1 MNELLLELKEKNIDI
16 NVEQG
21 KLKLKVPKG
30 LDIQG
35 VIKRIK
41 ENETE
46 LISLIEKRARFN
58 GKSNTIERAPAKEA
72 YQLSSAQKRLY
83 ILHEYDKASL
93 SYNNP
98 SVTRLKGAL
107 NKEQFSDIFN
117 KLVKRHEILRTS
129 IELVNNEPIQ
139 KIAEALDFE
148 IEYFE
153 SDEKNAGEIIEK
165 FVRPFDLSKPPLMR
179 VGLIKLTDKEH
190 LFLVDMHHII
200 ADAASSAIL
209 MNDFMA
215 LYEGK
220 ELPELGI
227 QYKDYAEWQQSAER
241 QEEIAR
247 QEEFWLQTY
256 AEIPETPQLP
266 TDFSRPLRKKDEGDF
281 LVFEIGVN
289 QTNALKEIAKSE
301 GATLFMMVL
310 SFYNILLAKL
320 SNQEDIVIGI
330 PVGGRQNPELENII
344 GMFTDTLSLR
354 NQPKGNLS
362 FRQFLSDLRTKTL
375 RCFENQDYPFE
386 ELVDKLQIEKKT
398 NHNPLF
404 DVWFAFQNFEESTL
418 ELPGISLGAYESANQ
433 MSKFDL
439 TIYAYE
445 DEGKLLL
452 NFEYSTELFKRETME
467 RFASYFQN
475 IASAFAADP
484 EQRISEISMLPPS
497 EEHKQLYA
505 FNEHKV
511 DHPEETTFLSLFA
524 AQVQQQPDAL
534 ALECEGETLTY
545 KELDDKSNFLAGVL
559 KEKGIGRERIVG
571 LMLERSI
578 GMVTSI
584 LGILK
589 AGGAYLP
596 IDVDYPQ
603 ERKSY
608 LLQDSGADLLLT
620 TKDLTGDDTYTT
632 PTLLLEEIEKIEGEI
647 VAIEH
652 TSKPSDLCYIIYT
665 SGSTGHPKG
674 VMIEHSSL
682 VNYISW
688 GSAHYLKGDKAT
700 FALYSSIS
708 FDLTVTSIFLP
719 LITGNKMVIYNG
731 QEQSTLIVDVFKSA
745 KANVIKL
752 TPSHL
757 KLLRDGNM
765 LNPTQGKRLKLIVGG
780 EELESALAKD
790 VYDQLGGR
798 VEIYNEYGPTEATV
812 GCMIHQF
819 TPDEA
824 LASVPIGHPID
835 NTQIYILDKYQ
846 RPVATGVEGELYI
859 SGAGVAR
866 GYLSNEALTAER
878 FVENP
883 FIEGTKMYRTGDLG
897 LRRSDGSILFKG
909 RSDDQVKLRGYRIEL
924 SEIEYQLAGH
934 ALIQEAV
941 VLVREQEADGSKD
954 LVAYYLAE
962 EEIAASRL
970 KRDLSDKLPDYML
983 PPHYV
988 HLKEWPLTT
997 NGKLDKKSLP
1007 DPEIQAG
1014 ESYVAPRKATEEQL
1028 VSIWSSIL
1036 GVATE
1041 ELGVNGNFFVS
1052 GGDSMKAIR
1061 LVSTINKAL
1070 SIELSLHD
1078 LFQNPSV
1085 ALLSEFIENS
1095 KVDAGASLAISSEA
1109 SNVALRKV
1117 TEEQLVSIWSS
1128 VLGVATEEL
1137 GVNGNFFVSGGD
1149 SMKAIRL
1156 VATINKALSIE
1167 LSLHDLFENP
1177 SVALLSEFI
1186 ANSKEE
1192 ADAPPALSESLSQIE
1207 ELKAKVLPLM
1217 EDKAHISDV
1226 FPMSDIEKGMVY
1238 HSLSNIEGA
1247 VYHDQGVYNMVY
1259 ETFDLA
1265 LFEKAMQ
1272 LMVEKHSNL
1281 RKSFNLNDY
1290 DVPLSVVY
1298 KQVSGSIS
1306 CSDISLKD
1314 KAEQEQ
1320 IVTRFMEEDRGNPF
1334 DFHQAPLW
1342 RIKIFKTSS
1351 NDICLLWIFHH
1362 SIMDGWSSASLMTE
1376 LNNTYLQLLSDSAYR
1391 PEPLKLSYKDFVVR
1405 EIASNQSEKTKEYWK
1420 KELDEVSGTEFRD
1433 LDAVDDGK
1441 DEIGTYHNHF
1451 SQDFHKQLVA
1461 QSKVYNVGVREI
1473 CFAAYLYARQM
1484 LTYDDELLVGLVT
1497 NNRPVADDG
1506 DKILGCFLNTIPF
1519 RINIPET
1526 TTCKGLVSL
1535 VNSKVLETREHQ
1547 QMSLFEMMNQVNQ
1560 TGFANKRLFNA
1571 IFTYIDFHIFKDL
1584 DEEDAT
1590 DEKETQSGSLNVDLY
1605 EKADTDLEF
1614 IVSIWNDSIH
1624 VAISFSKSRFGEEY
1638 VQRLWSYFERVMH
1651 SIVQSPEKPLGNDS
1665 IISSEEKEQL
1675 LFDFNPKSTAYPKED
1690 TLTSL
1695 LEKQAK
1701 ETPENIALV
1710 YNETEL
1716 SYEQLNERANQLAH
1730 YLRAKGVSKGSIVGL
1745 MIDRSVEMIIG
1756 MIGILK
1762 AGGAYLP
1769 LDITQPEKR
1778 IKYVLNESNALVLLT
1793 DEAGKLPFDK
1803 DIMIIDVS
1811 DAAIATMNKEDLET
1825 SESSDLAYIIYTSG
1839 STGKPNGVMVAHHS
1853 VINLIHSQQALF
1865 GVDASDRILQFSTII
1880 FDASVEQIWLAL
1892 LSGSSL
1898 ILIGKE
1904 VMTDNARLNEYLL
1917 SKGVTHLHATPSF
1930 LENIDLQPG
1939 NSLRRVISGGEECKW
1954 SLAQRFKDYQ
1964 FYNEYGPTETTVT
1977 SVLGL
1982 VPESTGKEGRVAI
1995 GKPVNNTFLYVLGNQ
2010 MELLPRGVKGELYI
2024 GGEGLAHGYVNNA
2037 ELTQERF
2044 VDNPFRAGELMYK
2057 TGDSVRWL
2065 PDGNLDYLGRLD
2077 DQVKI
2082 RGFRIELGEIE
2093 HQLSGHAQIGEA
2105 VVVVREKEGEKHLV
2119 AYYIS
2124 KEEIEVSEL
2133 REYLSDKLPDYMLP
2147 AHYLYLEQW
2156 PLTDNGKLDKK
2167 ALPDPEIKAGE
2178 GFVAPS
2184 GELEEQLAELW
2195 AETLKL
2201 DKEVI
2206 SVNRSFFELGGH
2218 SLNAGTLAN
2227 KIHKSFNVDFSIEE
2241 IFTKPTIA
2249 MIAKNIEAHQWVNE
2263 ASDSPDKK
2271 SRQIII

>member
-1 MNELLLELKEKNIDI
+1 MEALISKLKKYGVKIDLVDNNLQLDLPEDFENETLIDEIRKHKNEL
-16 NVEQG
+16 VSF
-21 KLKLKVPKG
+21 
-30 LDIQG
+30 
-35 VIKRIK
+35 IKRISQTSGFRVIEKCEEK
-41 ENETE
+41 EN
-46 LISLIEKRARFN
+46 
-58 GKSNTIERAPAKEA
+58 
-72 YQLSSAQKRLY
+72 YVMSSAQKRLY
-83 ILHEYDKASL
+83 FLYEFDPSSIA
-93 SYNNP
+93 YNMP
-98 SVTRLKGAL
+98 ELVRLKGRVD
-107 NKEQFSDIFN
+107 KEHLSKAFKQLI
-117 KLVKRHEILRTS
+117 VRHEILRTS
-129 IELVNNEPIQ
+129 FCIVEGSPVQ
-139 KIAEALDFE
+139 KISNHVPFE
-148 IEYFE
+148 LEYYQ
-153 SDEKNAGEIIEK
+153 SDEENAQVIINE
-165 FVRPFDLSKPPLMR
+165 FIRPFDLKQAPLIR
-179 VGLIKLTDKEH
+179 VGLQSFSEEDH
-190 LFLVDMHHII
+190 LLMVDMHHITTDGVSQGI
-200 ADAASSAIL
+200 II
-209 MNDFMA
+209 NDFKT
-215 LYEGK
+215 LYNGEV
-220 ELPELGI
+220 LSPLSL
-227 QYKDYAEWQQSAER
+227 QYKDYAEWQQGDDR
-241 QEEIAR
+241 NEEIANQR
-247 QEEFWLQTY
+247 EFWLSLY
-256 AEIPETPQLP
+256 AEPAHTLDLP
-266 TDFSRPLRKKDEGDF
+266 ADHARPGVSNYHGD
-281 LVFEIGVN
+281 VENFELDQKTTLGLKAIGEA
-289 QTNALKEIAKSE
+289 T
-301 GATLFMMVL
+301 GATLNMVL
-310 SFYNILLAKL
+310 LSVYNILLAKL
-320 SNQEDIVIGI
+320 SNQDDIIIGI
-330 PVGGRQNPELENII
+330 PVAGREHASLEDIVGIFLNS
-344 GMFTDTLSLR
+344 LPLR
-354 NQPKGNLS
+354 NKVDSTLNFS
-362 FRQFLSDLRTKTL
+362 EFLKEIATNTLACIHNQSYPYEDLLHDLK
-375 RCFENQDYPFE
+375 
-386 ELVDKLQIEKKT
+386 IERSP
-398 NHNPLF
+398 NRNPLY
-404 DVWFAFQNFEESTL
+404 DVMFSYQNFEESTL
-418 ELPGISLGAYESANQ
+418 ELSGISLGTYESNHNVS
-433 MSKFDL
+433 SKVDL
-439 TIYAYE
+439 TLYAYE
-445 DEGKLLL
+445 RDDDFLLS
-452 NFEYSTELFKRETME
+452 FEYSTELFKRETIE

-475 IASAFAADP
+475 IVSAVIADP

-688 GSAHYLKGDKAT
+688 GSAHYLRGDKAT

-745 KANVIKL
+745 QANVIKL

-765 LNPTQGKRLKLIVGG
+765 LNPTQGKTLKLIVGG

-790 VYDQLGGR
+790 VYDQLGGG

-866 GYLSNEALTAER
+866 GYISNEALTAER

-883 FIEGTKMYRTGDLG
+883 FIEGAKMYRTGDLG

-1007 DPEIQAG
+1007 DPEMQAG
-1014 ESYVAPRKATEEQL
+1014 ESYVAPRTATEEQL
-1028 VSIWSSIL
+1028 VSIWSPIL
-1036 GVATE
+1036 GMATE

-1052 GGDSMKAIR
+1052 GGDSIKAIR
-1061 LVSTINKAL
+1061 LVATINKSL
-1070 SIELSLHD
+1070 SIKLSLHD

-1085 ALLSEFIENS
+1085 ALLSDFIDNRQE
-1095 KVDAGASLAISSEA
+1095 
-1109 SNVALRKV
+1109 
-1117 TEEQLVSIWSS
+1117 
-1128 VLGVATEEL
+1128 
-1137 GVNGNFFVSGGD
+1137 GGD
-1149 SMKAIRL
+1149 S
-1156 VATINKALSIE
+1156 
-1167 LSLHDLFENP
+1167 SL
-1177 SVALLSEFI
+1177 
-1186 ANSKEE
+1186 
-1192 ADAPPALSESLSQIE
+1192 ALSESLSHIE
-1207 ELKAKVLPLM
+1207 QLKAKVLPLM

-1247 VYHDQGVYNMVY
+1247 VYHDQNVYSIGY

-1265 LFEKAMQ
+1265 LFEKAVQ

-1314 KAEQEQ
+1314 KTEQEQ
-1320 IVTRFMEEDRGNPF
+1320 IITRFMEEDRGKPF

-1342 RIKIFKTSS
+1342 RIKIFKTSP

-1362 SIMDGWSSASLMTE
+1362 SILDGWSSASLMTE

-1433 LDAVDDGK
+1433 LDTVDDGK
-1441 DEIGTYHNHF
+1441 DEMGTYHNHF

-1473 CFAAYLYARQM
+1473 CFAAYLYALQM

-1535 VNSKVLETREHQ
+1535 VNNKVLETREHQ

-1584 DEEDAT
+1584 DEEGLT
-1590 DEKETQSGSLNVDLY
+1590 DENETQSGSLNVDLY
-1605 EKADTDLEF
+1605 EKVDTDLEF
-1614 IVSIWNDSIH
+1614 TLGIWNASIH
-1624 VAISFSKSRFGEEY
+1624 LSISFSKSRFGEEY

-1651 SIVQSPEKPLGNDS
+1651 SIVQSPEKSLGNDS

-1892 LSGSSL
+1892 LNGSSL

-2065 PDGNLDYLGRLD
+2065 PDGTLDYLGRLD

-2105 VVVVREKEGEKHLV
+2105 VVVVREKEGDKHLV

-2218 SLNAGTLAN
+2218 SLNAVNLMN
-2227 KIHKSFNVDFSIEE
+2227 KMHKAFNVDFAVKDV
-2241 IFTKPTIA
+2241 FTNPTIA
-2249 MIAKNIEAHQWVNE
+2249 SMARYIKVHKWLTKEVDQDVIKNEVFI
-2263 ASDSPDKK
+2263 
-2271 SRQIII
+2271 

>member
-21 KLKLKVPKG
+21 KLKLKIPKG
-30 LDIQG
+30 LDVQG
-35 VIKRIK
+35 IIKRIK

-58 GKSNTIERAPAKEA
+58 DKSNTIERAPAKEA

-83 ILHEYDKASL
+83 ILHEYDKTSL
-93 SYNNP
+93 SYNYP

-107 NKEQFSDIFN
+107 SKEQFNDIFN
-117 KLVKRHEILRTS
+117 KLVKHHEILRTS
-129 IELVNNEPIQ
+129 IELVNNVPVQ
-139 KIAEALDFE
+139 KVAEALDFE

-179 VGLIKLTDKEH
+179 VGLIKLADKEH

-266 TDFSRPLRKKDEGDF
+266 TDFSRPSRKKDEGDS

-289 QTNALKEIAKSE
+289 QTNELKEIAKSE

-418 ELPGISLGAYESANQ
+418 ELPGISLGAYESGHRK
-433 MSKFDL
+433 SKFDL

-475 IASAFAADP
+475 IASAVATNP
-484 EQRISEISMLPPS
+484 EQRISEISMLPS
-497 EEHKQLYA
+497 TERHKQLYA
-505 FNEHKV
+505 FNERTV

-534 ALECEGETLTY
+534 ALECEGEMLTY
-545 KELDDKSNFLAGVL
+545 KELDDKSNLLAGVL

-571 LMLERSI
+571 LMLDKSI

-596 IDVDYPQ
+596 IDVDYP
-603 ERKSY
+603 EGRKSY
-608 LLQDSGADLLLT
+608 LLQDSGADFLLT

-632 PTLLLEEIEKIEGEI
+632 PILLLEEIEKVESEAATIEN
-647 VAIEH
+647 

-688 GSAHYLKGDKAT
+688 GSAHYLRGDKAT

-719 LITGNKMVIYNG
+719 LMTGNKMVIYNG

-745 KANVIKL
+745 KADVIKL

-765 LNPTQGKRLKLIVGG
+765 LNPTQGKTLKLIVGG

-866 GYLSNEALTAER
+866 GYISNEALTAER

-941 VLVREQEADGSKD
+941 VIVGRQQERDSTKD
-954 LVAYYLAE
+954 LVAHYLSE
-962 EEIAASRL
+962 EEAEPSGL
-970 KRDLSDKLPDYML
+970 KSDLSD
-983 PPHYV
+983 
-988 HLKEWPLTT
+988 E
-997 NGKLDKKSLP
+997 KSLP
-1007 DPEIQAG
+1007 APEIQAEAG
-1014 ESYVAPRKATEEQL
+1014 NVAPRNATEEQL

-1052 GGDSMKAIR
+1052 GGDSIKAIR
-1061 LVSTINKAL
+1061 LVSTINA
-1070 SIELSLHD
+1070 
-1078 LFQNPSV
+1078 
-1085 ALLSEFIENS
+1085 
-1095 KVDAGASLAISSEA
+1095 
-1109 SNVALRKV
+1109 
-1117 TEEQLVSIWSS
+1117 
-1128 VLGVATEEL
+1128 
-1137 GVNGNFFVSGGD
+1137 
-1149 SMKAIRL
+1149 
-1156 VATINKALSIE
+1156 ALSIE

-1177 SVALLSEFI
+1177 SVALLSAFI
-1186 ANSKEE
+1186 ENSKKE
-1192 ADAPPALSESLSQIE
+1192 AESSLALSEGLSQIE
-1207 ELKAKVLPLM
+1207 QLKAKVLPLI
-1217 EDKAHISDV
+1217 EDRDHISDV

-1247 VYHDQGVYNMVY
+1247 VYHDQAVYNIGY
-1259 ETFDLA
+1259 QSFDLG
-1265 LFEKAMQ
+1265 LFEKAVQ

-1290 DVPLSVVY
+1290 DVPLSIVY

-1306 CSDISLKD
+1306 CTDISPKD

-1320 IVTRFMEEDRGNPF
+1320 IVMRFMEEDRGKPF

-1342 RIKIFKTSS
+1342 RIKIFKTAP

-1362 SIMDGWSSASLMTE
+1362 SIMDGWSTASLMTE
-1376 LNNTYLQLLSDSAYR
+1376 LNNTYLQLLTDSAYR
-1391 PEPLKLSYKDFVVR
+1391 PEPLKLSYKDFVMR

-1420 KELDEVSGTEFRD
+1420 KELDEVSGMELRD
-1433 LDAVDDGK
+1433 LDATDDGG
-1441 DEIGTYHNHF
+1441 DEIGTFGKHF
-1451 SQDFHKQLVA
+1451 SQDFYKQLVA

-1473 CFAAYLYARQM
+1473 CFAAYLYALQM

-1526 TTCKGLVSL
+1526 TTCKGLVGL
-1535 VNSKVLETREHQ
+1535 VNNKVLETRQHQ
-1547 QMSLFEMMNQVNQ
+1547 QMSLFEIMSQGNR
-1560 TGFANKRLFNA
+1560 TAFANKPLFNS
-1571 IFTYIDFHIFKDL
+1571 IFTYIDFHIYKALDFDDGEEKDKSDSHAL
-1584 DEEDAT
+1584 
-1590 DEKETQSGSLNVDLY
+1590 QVDFY
-1605 EKADTDLEF
+1605 EKDDTDLDF
-1614 IVSIWNDSIH
+1614 TVGIWNESINMDFT
-1624 VAISFSKSRFGEEY
+1624 FSKSRFSEEY
-1638 VQRLWSYFERVMH
+1638 IQRLMSCFERVMH
-1651 SIVQSPEKPLGNDS
+1651 SIVQNPEKSLGNDS
-1665 IISSEEKEQL
+1665 VISSEEKEQL
-1675 LFDFNPKSTAYPKED
+1675 LFGFNQTETDFPKDKTIVDFFEA
-1690 TLTSL
+1690 
-1695 LEKQAK
+1695 QVQR
-1701 ETPENIALV
+1701 TPENVALV
-1710 YNETEL
+1710 CGEVEVTYRD
-1716 SYEQLNERANQLAH
+1716 LNSRANRLSN
-1730 YLRAKGVSKGSIVGL
+1730 YLINARGVSSEERVGVYV
-1745 MIDRSVEMIIG
+1745 DRSVEMVITLLA
-1756 MIGILK
+1756 ILK
-1762 AGGAYLP
+1762 SGAAYVPMVPENTGHRINNIIKESALKFVVTNMYDDLRYLNTTVDAV
-1769 LDITQPEKR
+1769 DITMEGGIGASPET
-1778 IKYVLNESNALVLLT
+1778 N
-1793 DEAGKLPFDK
+1793 P
-1803 DIMIIDVS
+1803 
-1811 DAAIATMNKEDLET
+1811 DAAFHSGNA
-1825 SESSDLAYIIYTSG
+1825 AYIIYTSG
-1839 STGKPNGVMVAHHS
+1839 STGVPKGVLIEHS
-1853 VINLIHSQQALF
+1853 SLLDYSLTFKNYFSITGTDKVIQQSSLAFDTAVEEIFSTLISGASLLIMPDRGADINYIVESIKSKGATLLTASPLVLNELNHRADEIKNLRAVITGGDTLAPGHIDKLF
-1865 GVDASDRILQFSTII
+1865 GQYKIYNGYGPSESTVCITFNEVEHLEEASCLGRPLPNRKVII
-1880 FDASVEQIWLAL
+1880 TNKNGGLCPISVPGELCVSGKGLA
-1892 LSGSSL
+1892 
-1898 ILIGKE
+1898 
-1904 VMTDNARLNEYLL
+1904 REYL
-1917 SKGVTHLHATPSF
+1917 G
-1930 LENIDLQPG
+1930 D
-1939 NSLRRVISGGEECKW
+1939 
-1954 SLAQRFKDYQ
+1954 D
-1964 FYNEYGPTETTVT
+1964 
-1977 SVLGL
+1977 VL
-1982 VPESTGKEGRVAI
+1982 TR
-1995 GKPVNNTFLYVLGNQ
+1995 
-2010 MELLPRGVKGELYI
+2010 
-2024 GGEGLAHGYVNNA
+2024 
-2037 ELTQERF
+2037 ERF
-2044 VDNPFRAGELMYK
+2044 VYNPFIPGERMYK
-2057 TGDSVRWL
+2057 TGDLARWL
-2065 PDGNLDYLGRLD
+2065 PNGKIEFFGRLD

-2082 RGFRIELGEIE
+2082 RGIRIELGEIE
-2093 HQLSGHAQIGEA
+2093 HEILKHSEIKEA
-2105 VVVVREKEGEKHLV
+2105 VVLAREKEGDKYLV
-2119 AYYIS
+2119 AYYLS
-2124 KEEIEVSEL
+2124 GEEIETARL
-2133 REYLSDKLPDYMLP
+2133 RAYLADKLPDYMLP
-2147 AHYLYLEQW
+2147 SHCVHLKEW
-2156 PLTDNGKLDKK
+2156 PLTTGGKIDKK
-2167 ALPDPEIKAGE
+2167 ALPDPQIEAGE
-2178 GFVAPS
+2178 DYVAPS
-2184 GELEEQLAELW
+2184 NESEEQLVEIW
-2195 AETLKL
+2195 AEILKL

-2218 SLNAGTLAN
+2218 SLNALTLAN
-2227 KIHKSFNVDFSIEE
+2227 QIHKSFNVDFSIKE
-2241 IFTKPTIA
+2241 IFAKPTIG
-2249 MIAKNIEAHQWVNE
+2249 MIAKSIGVHQWLNGKP
-2263 ASDSPDKK
+2263 DNPDKK